1 MKTEKGIKKGHAEL
15 QLIKT
20 IERQDTLI
28 EVQDTLIAE
37 QKKLILKSIALT
49 RNTLDWWK
57 YSMRMSYLF
66 FILLFLMGI
75 TVGMVLK

>member
-20 IERQDTLI
+20 IER
-28 EVQDTLIAE
+28 QDTLIAE